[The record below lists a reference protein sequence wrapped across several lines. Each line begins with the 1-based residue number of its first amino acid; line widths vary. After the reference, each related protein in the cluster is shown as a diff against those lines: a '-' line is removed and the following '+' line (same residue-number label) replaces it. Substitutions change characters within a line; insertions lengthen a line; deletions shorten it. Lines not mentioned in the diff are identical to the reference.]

1 MQNKDSKNKF
11 ILWWIL
17 LPFMQQIFVE
27 HLLPARLYARL
38 LGIHAIPAVI
48 WANHPGNERLV
59 EMPVYVHLFPLWCV
73 CVCVCFL
80 GPYPQQYG
88 SSQARGPIRI
98 VAAQSQPCQIWATC
112 PTYTIVHGNPR
123 SLIHW
128 AGSGIKAVSSWMLL
142 RFVSAEP
149 LHELHMFIYF

>member
-1 MQNKDSKNKF
+1 MNSVAIYATNICWASTSCQALCKVAGYTCHSSCHMGKSPGGREVSWNASICTF
-11 ILWWIL
+11 IS
-17 LPFMQQIFVE
+17 FV
-27 HLLPARLYARL
+27 
-38 LGIHAIPAVI
+38 V
-48 WANHPGNERLV
+48 
-59 EMPVYVHLFPLWCV
+59 CV

-80 GPYPQQYG
+80 GPYPRQYG

-98 VAAQSQPCQIWATC
+98 VAAQSQSCQIWATC

-128 AGSGIKAVSSWMLL
+128 AGSGIKAASSWMLL

-149 LHELHMFIYF
+149 LHELHLFIYF